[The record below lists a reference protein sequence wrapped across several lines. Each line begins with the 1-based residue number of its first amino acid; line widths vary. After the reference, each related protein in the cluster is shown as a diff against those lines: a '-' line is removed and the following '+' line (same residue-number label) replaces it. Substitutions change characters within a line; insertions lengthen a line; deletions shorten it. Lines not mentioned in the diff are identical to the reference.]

1 MVHNDKRQQI
11 MSVVEKVA
19 NNRRFHEVT
28 LDEIART
35 AKVGK
40 GTIYHY
46 FKDKEDL
53 FFQVATSGF
62 DELCELLKQKVP
74 NNTSF
79 SEKLLSVCKHISR
92 FFSARR
98 QLLQMMQT
106 EASLVYWRKGR
117 IRQRWLDKRKVL
129 VDTLAD
135 MFAEGIDAGVIRSD
149 IPTEVLATFLIGMLR
164 TRARDLMDVPENVKS
179 DKLLVDMFMNGAGA
193 LNQHRID

>member
-1 MVHNDKRQQI
+1 

-19 NNRRFHEVT
+19 NSRRFHEVT
-28 LDEIART
+28 LDEIARG

-62 DELCELLKQKVP
+62 DELCELLKHKIP
-74 NNTSF
+74 HNTPF
-79 SEKLLSVCKHISR
+79 SEKLLSICKHISR
-92 FFSARR
+92 FFSARQ

-106 EASLVYWRKGR
+106 EAGLVYWRGGG

-129 VDTLAD
+129 VGTLAD
-135 MFAEGIDAGVIRSD
+135 VFAEGVDAGVIRSD
-149 IPTEVLATFLIGMLR
+149 VSTEVLATFLLGLLR
-164 TRARDLMDVPENVKS
+164 TRARDLRDMPENMKS
-179 DKLLVDMFMNGAGA
+179 YESLVDLFMNGAGV
-193 LNQHRID
+193 

>member
-19 NNRRFHEVT
+19 NSRRFHEVT
-28 LDEIART
+28 LDEIARE

-79 SEKLLSVCKHISR
+79 PEKLLSMCKHISR
-92 FFSARR
+92 FFSARQ

-106 EASLVYWRKGR
+106 EAGLVYWRGGR

-129 VDTLAD
+129 VGSLAD
-135 MFAEGIDAGVIRSD
+135 VFAEGVDAGVIRSD
-149 IPTEVLATFLIGMLR
+149 IPTEVLATFLLGMLR
-164 TRARDLMDVPENVKS
+164 TRARDLRDTPENMKS
-179 DKLLVDMFMNGAGA
+179 YKLLVDLFMNGAGVPS
-193 LNQHRID
+193 

>member
-1 MVHNDKRQQI
+1 MVYNDKRQQI

-19 NNRRFHEVT
+19 NSRRFHEIT
-28 LDEIART
+28 LEEIART
-35 AKVGK
+35 ARVGK

-53 FFQVATSGF
+53 FFQAATSGF

-74 NNTSF
+74 KNTSF
-79 SEKLLSVCKHISR
+79 SEKLLSVCKQISR
-92 FFSARR
+92 FFSTRR

-106 EASLVYWRKGR
+106 EAGLVYWRRGR

-135 MFAEGIDAGVIRSD
+135 MFAEGVDAGVIRSD
-149 IPTEVLATFLIGMLR
+149 VPAEALASLLLGILR
-164 TRARDLMDVPENVKS
+164 TRARDLRDAPESMKS
-179 DKLLVDMFMNGAGA
+179 YKLLVDLFMNGVRVPG
-193 LNQHRID
+193 QRQID

>member
-19 NNRRFHEVT
+19 NSRRFHEVT
-28 LDEIART
+28 LDEIARG

-62 DELCELLKQKVP
+62 DELCELLKQKIP
-74 NNTSF
+74 HNTSF
-79 SEKLLSVCKHISR
+79 SEKLLSICKHVSR
-92 FFSARR
+92 FFSARH

-106 EASLVYWRKGR
+106 EAGLVYWRGGR

-135 MFAEGIDAGVIRSD
+135 VFAEGVDAGVIRSD
-149 IPTEVLATFLIGMLR
+149 ISTEILATFLLGLLR
-164 TRARDLMDVPENVKS
+164 TRARDLRDTPENMKS
-179 DKLLVDMFMNGAGA
+179 YTLLVDLFMNGAGV
-193 LNQHRID
+193 

>member
-19 NNRRFHEVT
+19 NSRRFHEVT
-28 LDEIART
+28 LDEIARA

-79 SEKLLSVCKHISR
+79 PEKLLSTCKHISR

-106 EASLVYWRKGR
+106 EAGLVYWRGSR
-117 IRQRWLDKRKVL
+117 IRQRWLDRRKVL
-129 VDTLAD
+129 VGTLAD
-135 MFAEGIDAGVIRSD
+135 VFAEGVDAGVIRSD
-149 IPTEVLATFLIGMLR
+149 IPAEVLATFLLEMLR
-164 TRARDLMDVPENVKS
+164 TRARDLGDTPENMKS
-179 DKLLVDMFMNGAGA
+179 YTLLVDLFMNGAGV
-193 LNQHRID
+193 